1 MGAYL
6 IDICIPI
13 EYSLLRPKEKNPRVS
28 SWEAYSGR
36 KGKTAITT
44 GRYLKPYEKVG
55 CGWEEGSGRDR
66 HIQGAAALLAEMA
79 HWISMFGGDRGGGQ
93 RGGCLIRLRLDKLW

>member
-36 KGKTAITT
+36 KGKTAITI
-44 GRYLKPYEKVG
+44 
-55 CGWEEGSGRDR
+55 R
-66 HIQGAAALLAEMA
+66 H
-79 HWISMFGGDRGGGQ
+79 HSV
-93 RGGCLIRLRLDKLW
+93 LRLGEGRAGVSGERQW